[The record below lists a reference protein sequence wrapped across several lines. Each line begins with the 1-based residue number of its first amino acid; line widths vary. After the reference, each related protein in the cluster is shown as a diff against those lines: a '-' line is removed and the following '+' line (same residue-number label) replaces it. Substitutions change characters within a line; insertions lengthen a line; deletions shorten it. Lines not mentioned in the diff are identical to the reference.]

1 MIRVVLDTNVL
12 LSSIGLNSG
21 YRRIFDAVK
30 RGEIALVPTT
40 EIVHEYEEILAQR
53 TSPIVAANVVNTFL
67 FLQKTVQCIVYFRWN
82 LITDPDDNKFA
93 DAAIAGNADFLVSN
107 DVHFGV
113 LRSVPFPRVQ
123 VISPEDFLS
132 LL

>member
-1 MIRVVLDTNVL
+1 
-12 LSSIGLNSG
+12 
-21 YRRIFDAVK
+21 
-30 RGEIALVPTT
+30 
-40 EIVHEYEEILAQR
+40 VHEYEEILAQR